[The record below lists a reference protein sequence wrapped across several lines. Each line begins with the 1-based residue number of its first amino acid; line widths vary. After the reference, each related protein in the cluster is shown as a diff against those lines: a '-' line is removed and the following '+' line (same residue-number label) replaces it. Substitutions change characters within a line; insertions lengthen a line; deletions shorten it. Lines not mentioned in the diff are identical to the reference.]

1 MIGTKSTPRNLVIA
15 LAGAVACLSFP
26 AVARAQNAPAVEKLI
41 QMNKKAL
48 DDYETLEWDS
58 AKRTLLQALVFGKK
72 SNLETHPMMARTY
85 VHLGAVYIVG
95 FNDKQKGLQSFQRA
109 LEIDPTIHIAK
120 AMSTPE
126 LEEVFAQANRGAGGG
141 GGAAAGPG
149 HRGGATAVAI
159 VLLEWW
165 PPPAR
170 TDHGVGAATAAAQAR
185 RGRRLR
191 AGSAGAYQRARVPDQ
206 G

>member
-15 LAGAVACLSFP
+15 LAGVLACLSIP

-120 AMSTPE
+120 AM
-126 LEEVFAQANRGAGGG
+126 
-141 GGAAAGPG
+141 
-149 HRGGATAVAI
+149 
-159 VLLEWW
+159 
-165 PPPAR
+165 
-170 TDHGVGAATAAAQAR
+170 
-185 RGRRLR
+185 
-191 AGSAGAYQRARVPDQ
+191 
-206 G
+206 